1 MRKTPVRTV
10 AIALAGSLLFVAP
23 LVAQHRSVPPPAAYA
38 IEGVTV
44 VAPGLQEEPGV
55 TVIVRGGLIEAMG
68 AGVAIPADAERLEGD
83 SLFLYPGLVDGDGV
97 GEFEFPEAPED
108 GPPSW
113 APTRIA
119 QRVTPHRRVA
129 DYVTAT
135 GGAQTEQRRRGIVAA
150 AVHAGDGI
158 APGRSAVLLNRVDA
172 ETSRELIARPDA
184 GLSMSFQTAQG
195 VYPSTLLGVMATI
208 RQAFL
213 DAERQATLE
222 SAFANGRAGMTMPDW
237 DPDYE
242 VLRDVAAGEM
252 PVFFRATDS
261 EDIRRVLGLAD
272 EIGLRPVIV
281 GGDEAWQVAEQLADR
296 GVPVLID
303 TDFPEPDEWDP
314 ESEEELEPAA
324 FREKREF
331 EAVYG
336 NAAALEAAG
345 VQFALTSGEG
355 DADPIEGAR
364 KAVEYGLSR
373 NAAIAAMTTAPAEI
387 LGVRS
392 LIRVGEGRPAT
403 FILTTGPLLEEG
415 SEIAYTFVEGSY
427 EVGPGSGAGGGEAPA
442 VNVSG
447 SWEVEVTAQGMT
459 VPMEMEL
466 EQEGSEFS
474 GTAAADMFGDA
485 QVRGGRVSGSE
496 ISFRL
501 VVAAGGQSMEL
512 SFEADVEGDR
522 MNGSGSS
529 PMGDFQM
536 TARRAPGG
544 AR

>member
-1 MRKTPVRTV
+1 MMKMPACTA
-10 AIALAGSLLFVAP
+10 AIALSGALFCVTP
-23 LVAQHRSVPPPAAYA
+23 LTAQHRSVPPPAAYA

-44 VAPGLQEEPGV
+44 VGPGLQEEPGV
-55 TVIVRGGLIEAMG
+55 TVVVRGGLIEAME
-68 AGVAIPADAERLEGD
+68 AGLAVPADAERLEGD
-83 SLFLYPGLVDGDGV
+83 SLYLHPGLVDADGV
-97 GEFEFPEAPED
+97 SEFEFPETPED

-119 QRVTPHRRVA
+119 QRVTPYRRVA

-135 GGAQTEQRRRGIVAA
+135 GGAQGEQRRRGIVAA

-172 ETSRELIARPDA
+172 ETSRKLIARPDA

-213 DAERQATLE
+213 DAERQAALE

-237 DPDYE
+237 DPDFE
-242 VLRDVAAGEM
+242 VLRSVAAGET
-252 PVFFRATDS
+252 PVFFRAADS
-261 EDIRRVLGLAD
+261 EEIRRVLGLAD
-272 EIGLRPVIV
+272 EIGFRPIIV
-281 GGDEAWQVAEQLADR
+281 GGDEAWQLAEDLADR

-324 FREKREF
+324 FREKRDL

-355 DADPIEGAR
+355 DADLVAGAR
-364 KAVEYGLSR
+364 RAVEYGLSR
-373 NAAIAAMTTAPAEI
+373 SAAVAAMTTAPADI
-387 LGVRS
+387 LGVAS
-392 LIRVGEGRPAT
+392 LIEVDEGRPAT

-415 SEIAYTFVEGSY
+415 SEIAYTFVEGRY
-427 EVGPGSGAGGGEAPA
+427 EVGPGSGAGGGEAPT
-442 VNVSG
+442 VNVTG
-447 SWEVEVTAQGMT
+447 AWEVEVTAQGMM

-466 EQEGSEFS
+466 QQEGSEFS

-485 QVRGGRVSGSE
+485 EVRGGRVSGSE
-496 ISFRL
+496 VSFRL
-501 VVAAGGQSMEL
+501 VVSAGGESMEV

>member
-1 MRKTPVRTV
+1 MKKTPVYTA
-10 AIALAGSLLFVAP
+10 AIALAGSLLSATP
-23 LVAQHRSVPPPAAYA
+23 LMAQHRSVPPPAAYA

-44 VAPGLQEEPGV
+44 VGPGLQEEPGV

-113 APTRIA
+113 APTRVA

-129 DYVTAT
+129 DHITAT
-135 GGAQTEQRRRGIVAA
+135 GGAQGEQRRRGIVAA

-184 GLSMSFQTAQG
+184 GLSMALQTAPG
-195 VYPSTLLGVMATI
+195 VYPVTLLGVMATI

-222 SAFANGRAGMTMPDW
+222 RAFASGSAGLTMPDW

-242 VLRDVAAGEM
+242 VLRDVAAGGT
-252 PVFFRATDS
+252 PVFFRAADS

-272 EIGLRPVIV
+272 EVGLRPIIV
-281 GGDEAWQVAEQLADR
+281 GGDEAWQLADELADR
-296 GVPVLID
+296 SVPVLVD
-303 TDFPEPDEWDP
+303 TDFPEPEEWDP

-324 FREKREF
+324 FREKREL
-331 EAVYG
+331 EAVYA

-355 DADPIEGAR
+355 DADPVEGAR

-373 NAAIAAMTTAPAEI
+373 NAAIAALTTAPAGI
-387 LGVRS
+387 LGVES
-392 LIRVGEGRPAT
+392 LIRVDEGRPAT
-403 FILTTGPLLEEG
+403 FILTTGPLLDEG
-415 SEIAYTFVEGSY
+415 SEIAYTFVEGRY
-427 EVGPGSGAGGGEAPA
+427 EVGPGSGAGGGEAPT
-442 VNVSG
+442 VNVTG

-466 EQEGSEFS
+466 QQEGGEFS

-485 QVRGGRVSGSE
+485 EVRGGRVSGSE
-496 ISFRL
+496 VSFRL

>member
-1 MRKTPVRTV
+1 
-10 AIALAGSLLFVAP
+10 
-23 LVAQHRSVPPPAAYA
+23 
-38 IEGVTV
+38 
-44 VAPGLQEEPGV
+44 
-55 TVIVRGGLIEAMG
+55 
-68 AGVAIPADAERLEGD
+68 
-83 SLFLYPGLVDGDGV
+83 
-97 GEFEFPEAPED
+97 
-108 GPPSW
+108 
-113 APTRIA
+113 
-119 QRVTPHRRVA
+119 
-129 DYVTAT
+129 
-135 GGAQTEQRRRGIVAA
+135 
-150 AVHAGDGI
+150 
-158 APGRSAVLLNRVDA
+158 
-172 ETSRELIARPDA
+172 
-184 GLSMSFQTAQG
+184 
-195 VYPSTLLGVMATI
+195 
-208 RQAFL
+208 
-213 DAERQATLE
+213 
-222 SAFANGRAGMTMPDW
+222 MTMPDW

-242 VLRDVAAGEM
+242 VLRAVAAGEV
-252 PVFFRATDS
+252 PVFFRAADS

-272 EIGLRPVIV
+272 EIGFRPIIV
-281 GGDEAWQVAEQLADR
+281 GGDEAWMLADELADR

-303 TDFPEPDEWDP
+303 TDFREPDEWDP
-314 ESEEELEPAA
+314 ESEDELEPAA
-324 FREKREF
+324 FREKREL
-331 EAVYG
+331 EALYG

-373 NAAIAAMTTAPAEI
+373 NAAVAAMTTAPAEI

-392 LIRVGEGRPAT
+392 LIQVGEGRPAT
-403 FILTTGPLLEEG
+403 FLLTTGPLLEEG

-427 EVGPGSGAGGGEAPA
+427 EVGAGSGAGGGEAPT
-442 VNVSG
+442 VNVTG

-466 EQEGSEFS
+466 QQEGSEFS

-485 QVRGGRVSGSE
+485 EVRGGRVSGNE
-496 ISFRL
+496 VTFRL